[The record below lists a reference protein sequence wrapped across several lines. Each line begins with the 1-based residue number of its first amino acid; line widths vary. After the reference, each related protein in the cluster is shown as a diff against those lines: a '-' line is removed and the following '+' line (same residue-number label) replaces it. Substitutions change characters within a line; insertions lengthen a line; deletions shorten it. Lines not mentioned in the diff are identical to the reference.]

1 MILLLPCLLFL
12 ATVVGVALIKVI
24 ISFLEV
30 KGVLNVGLFVRDLY
44 NTCKMYQT
52 GVVTVTSY
60 SQNSSGSLALVKSSV
75 TADFG
80 AA

>member
-30 KGVLNVGLFVRDLY
+30 KGVLNVGLFVPIY
-44 NTCKMYQT
+44 N
-52 GVVTVTSY
+52 
-60 SQNSSGSLALVKSSV
+60 LVKIV
-75 TADFG
+75 EVKVL
-80 AA
+80 